1 MRNLAQKNL
10 ADEVR
15 SWIEETGMTKRICHM
30 QTSLAKSSIHI
41 DLKHTICRAY
51 RKRNLVTQL
60 GGHYILLSEWAPQK
74 IPHLPPENL
83 DTSFSLFHASREKLT
98 YSPAK
103 ARAQENKTPRDRQKK
118 RQKLGERFCFC
129 FWDLRR
135 PSAAARRNSSTGAG
149 LRGSTSKSTRH
160 CTPLSFQFLLL
171 LWLIPWVVF
180 DSSGILAELHWGKLQ
195 SVNMLPSLDCW
206 DSLFCEEYRL
216 RHPPPV
222 LRKCL
227 YQQQSRAQVSSN
239 VNAINPL
246 PPTNLQ
252 GTRISIQKVS
262 NPKERDWK
270 IFQWNFFFISFIFF
284 QRERERE
291 REREFSVE
299 HSQASRENERERE
312 AII

>member
-30 QTSLAKSSIHI
+30 QILLAKSSIHI

-74 IPHLPPENL
+74 TPHLPPENL

-103 ARAQENKTPRDRQKK
+103 AIAQENKTPRDRQKK

-180 DSSGILAELHWGKLQ
+180 DSSASKPNTLYLCEITESPLCSYTPTVHEACVTLIRWYSWCPWTTAFFPWNVIEIRKRCILH
-195 SVNMLPSLDCW
+195 
-206 DSLFCEEYRL
+206 
-216 RHPPPV
+216 
-222 LRKCL
+222 
-227 YQQQSRAQVSSN
+227 
-239 VNAINPL
+239 
-246 PPTNLQ
+246 
-252 GTRISIQKVS
+252 
-262 NPKERDWK
+262 
-270 IFQWNFFFISFIFF
+270 
-284 QRERERE
+284 
-291 REREFSVE
+291 
-299 HSQASRENERERE
+299 
-312 AII
+312 